1 MTSTVASPEAAEV
14 RPDVGDRG
22 HEERKNR
29 KATTPPEQ
37 PAASAKQPSPTKT
50 RGRRG
55 RRSLPENVRYFVG
68 KASRNQEAPQ
78 LEREVA
84 SEAEGLVAAFKSDH
98 RLFIVSEFTVA
109 QHIDGG
115 RVTLGKE
122 PAAPAGPRVS
132 TVNGS

>member
-1 MTSTVASPEAAEV
+1 MTSTVASPETPEV
-14 RPDVGDRG
+14 RPDIEDRG
-22 HEERKNR
+22 HEERKPR
-29 KATTPPEQ
+29 KGSTPPEQ
-37 PAASAKQPSPTKT
+37 PAPSARQPSAPKT

-55 RRSLPENVRYFVG
+55 RRGLAENVRFFVG

-98 RLFIVSEFTVA
+98 RLFIVTEYTVA

-122 PAAPAGPRVS
+122 PAAPAGQRVS